1 VQVVPLGAYSLL
13 DIMIEY
19 SLNDL
24 LRIVTTLLRTT
35 DIVHFK
41 ESHEDAEPTLAKHIG
56 SELETLS
63 GLARKIELDSSL
75 VLEITRLSTE
85 CASPILAIVLKTKL
99 EYIINGLQDNL
110 RTRRFVYLP
119 REVAKFWDNG
129 EILGE
134 NFLIGFPIE
143 AVLESVDAGCCLA
156 AGRWTASVFHLMRV
170 AEYGLRRLA
179 RTLRVTLTD
188 KSKPQPV
195 EYADWDKVITACQ
208 NKINEAHKLPRTAKR
223 EKLLQ
228 HYSRA
233 ADSCQYM
240 KDIWRNEVSHAR
252 KRYTKAEALGVLDRV
267 REFVEPLAKIEAR
280 KELAKR
286 KRLAELERSSQ
297 VSPGFIDFLGSHL
310 GSKAARRRATMR
322 DLLIPSPS
330 AAEKV
335 LRGHRLSQQKAASS
349 TGKPQ

>member
-19 SLNDL
+19 SINDL
-24 LRIVTTLLRTT
+24 LRIVTTFLRTT
-35 DIVHFK
+35 DVLHFK
-41 ESHEDAEPTLAKHIG
+41 ESHEDTEPILAKHIG
-56 SELETLS
+56 KELEGLS

-85 CASPILAIVLKTKL
+85 CASPIPAIVLRTKL

-110 RTRRFVYLP
+110 STRRFGYLP
-119 REVAKFWDNG
+119 RDVAGFWNNG

-134 NFLIGFPIE
+134 DFLIGFPVE
-143 AVLESVDAGCCLA
+143 AILESIDAGCCLA
-156 AGRWTASVFHLMRV
+156 SGRWTASVFHLMRV

-179 RTLRVTLTD
+179 KMLRVTLTD
-188 KSKPQPV
+188 KSKPQPI

-208 NKINEAHKLPRTAKR
+208 NKIDEAHKLPRTAKR

-267 REFVEPLAKIEAR
+267 REFVAPLARIEVKR
-280 KELAKR
+280 TLAKR
-286 KRLAELERSSQ
+286 RRLAELEQSSQ
-297 VSPGFIDFLGSHL
+297 VSPGFLDFLGSHL
-310 GSKAARRRATMR
+310 GQKAVRKAELR

-330 AAEKV
+330 QAAKI
-335 LRGHRLSQQKAASS
+335 LK
-349 TGKPQ
+349 GKTQ